1 MIRAAESCS
10 CPIRE
15 VGPPMAL
22 GCSSQFLLFMS
33 ILESF
38 INGRCDLADPC
49 NRIASRDEPDDSY
62 DFVVVGGGTAGSV
75 VAARLSENPQWKVL
89 LLEAGGDEPTP
100 SAVPAWVTAYWG
112 RKETDWSYNTEP
124 QEKACKDSDNVCSWP
139 RGKMLGGCSTI
150 NGMMYMRGNAADYD
164 GWAVNG
170 ATGWSWFEVLPYFLK
185 SEDNREI
192 DKGVSGQYH
201 NVGGPLPVQKF
212 RYAPRFAHDVVS
224 AGIEMGYPPTS
235 DLNGETS
242 TGFTIT
248 QTFNDNGSRYTT
260 ARAYLRP
267 ASKRENL
274 HIILNALGSRVIID
288 PTTKKVTGVEYI
300 KDGQKKTVGVTKEAV
315 LSGGTI
321 NSPQILL
328 LSGVGPKETLD
339 KFNIPVIKELPG
351 VGQNLHNH
359 VGVTLEFTLTKEP
372 DVPELS
378 WQSAMEYM
386 LKREGPLSATG
397 MSQLTGKVNSR
408 FASAGGRHPDVQF
421 FFGGYYASC
430 SDGSVGDA
438 DKIEDEKNRRSVT
451 ISAIA
456 LQPRSRGYLTLK
468 SIDPT
473 QPPLMQP
480 NYFLNEHELNVAADA
495 ARIAY
500 RLANTTILREKYG
513 MQPTKGYGA
522 ECPGGENNPTDDF
535 FKCLAQLHTAPENHQ
550 VGTCKMGA
558 KDDPMAVV
566 DPQLKVYGIE
576 GLRVV
581 DASIMPTV
589 PSGNTAAPVI
599 MVAERG
605 AEFIL
610 TRHQLFKNRFGQNVP
625 DGGNHATNA
634 DSDINRW
641 TDNDSDNEHKWD
653 ERWKPWDKNW
663 HHSQWEQQPNNYHDV
678 DWQTKNKEKTDH
690 QYVR

>member
-1 MIRAAESCS
+1 MIRAAESCP

-15 VGPPMAL
+15 VGPSMTL

-49 NRIASRDEPDDSY
+49 NRITNRDEPDDSY
-62 DFVVVGGGTAGSV
+62 DFVVIGGGTAGSV

-89 LLEAGGDEPTP
+89 LLEAGGDEPTQ

-112 RKETDWSYNTEP
+112 RNETDWSYYTVP

-242 TGFTIT
+242 TGFTIA
-248 QTFNDNGSRYTT
+248 QTLNDNGSRYTT

-288 PTTKKVTGVEYI
+288 PNTKKVTGVEYI
-300 KDGQKKTVGVTKEAV
+300 KDGQTNTVGVIKEAV
-315 LSGGTI
+315 LSGGTM

-339 KFNIPVIKELPG
+339 KFNIPVIKDLPG

-408 FASAGGRHPDVQF
+408 YASAGGRHPDVQF

-430 SDGSVGDA
+430 SDGSLGDA
-438 DKIEDEKNRRSVT
+438 DKLENEKNKRTVS
-451 ISAIA
+451 ISAVA
-456 LQPRSRGYLTLK
+456 LQPRSRGYLTLQ

-480 NYFLNEHELNVAADA
+480 NYFLHEHELGVVADA

-513 MQPTKGYGA
+513 MQPTEGYGA
-522 ECPGGENNPTDDF
+522 ECPGGGIDPTDEF
-535 FKCLAQLHTAPENHQ
+535 FKCLTQLHTAPENHQ

-605 AEFIL
+605 AEFIV

-625 DGGNHATNA
+625 NGGNYPANA
-634 DSDINRW
+634 DIHRW
-641 TDNDSDNEHKWD
+641 TDNDSDNEHKWE

-663 HHSQWEQQPNNYHDV
+663 HHSWDQKPSNYHDV
-678 DWQTKNKEKTDH
+678 DWQTKNNVKNDH
-690 QYVR
+690 QHVR